1 MSGLTGMTR
10 GAEVE
15 PYLSLAAAVV
25 IKAARDLH
33 SIDNILAIDALLFW
47 LGDCNYWLEAL
58 NLLIEPESVLI
69 RVLRMG
75 RRNAK

>member
-1 MSGLTGMTR
+1 MSTTR
-10 GAEVE
+10 DSEIDS
-15 PYLSLAAAVV
+15 YQSLAAAVV

-33 SIDNILAIDALLFW
+33 SLDNIQALDALLFW